1 LHISYEYI
9 LSGLVV
15 LLVLTSTEITMYA
28 LMSQRL
34 ASLKQE
40 SGYTTADK
48 ILDVLLLSPGDPSD
62 WGKNVSETPVSLG
75 LADQNAMRAYFLD
88 PNKVERLHNDSTGY
102 ISPSEA
108 RDLLGLRRSYQFS
121 LRIKPVLSIEISS
134 VEVGGNETFT
144 LTVRDTKG
152 FPVPN
157 VNITAYYVPESLGP
171 GADYPHESNM
181 TRIDGTC
188 TVTFTSEPEL
198 EVLVVQ
204 AEQLGVRVVATHPSS
219 FNFVVEGGRVFESGT
234 LLVTDF
240 PPYSTGLVSGLDK
253 DLVSRYVEI
262 GGLTYV
268 VEFELWG

>member
-9 LSGLVV
+9 LAGLVV

-48 ILDVLLLSPGDPSD
+48 ILDILLLSPGDPSD

-88 PNKVERLHNDSTGY
+88 PNKVERLHENSTGY

-108 RDLLGLRRSYQFS
+108 RDLLGLRGSYQFS
-121 LRIKPVLSIEISS
+121 LRIKPVLSIGISS
-134 VEVGGNETFT
+134 VEFGVYETFT
-144 LTVRDTKG
+144 ITVRDTKG

-157 VNITAYYVPESLGP
+157 VNITAYYVPESLAS
-171 GADYPHESNM
+171 GADYPHGSNI

-188 TVTFTSEPEL
+188 TVTFMAIL
-198 EVLVVQ
+198 DVLVVQ
-204 AEQLGVRVVATHPSS
+204 AEQLGVRVVVTHPSG
-219 FNFVVEGGRVFESGT
+219 FNFVVEGGRVFESDT

-253 DLVSRYVEI
+253 EFVSRYVEI